1 MSPTNKKLF
10 RRDTHISSL
19 RKQGSLTGMHV
30 TLHVSP
36 TYEPYI
42 WALHMSRTYCSC
54 PTHESYKHSTLYT
67 WTLPTPHAQ
76 HMSPTNIGLFAGIH
90 TGSTYHPYTNRA
102 LSQGCTSYY
111 IWALQTSR
119 SPQGYTQ
126 VVHRDARH
134 ITYEPYKHDALW
146 ERTLLKTG
154 LSLRA
159 PACLQQFF

>member
-76 HMSPTNIGLFAGIH
+76 HMSPTNMTLFAGIH
-90 TGSTYHPYTNRA
+90 TGSTYQSYRNRA

-111 IWALQTSR
+111 IWALQTWR
-119 SPQGYTQ
+119 
-126 VVHRDARH
+126 
-134 ITYEPYKHDALW
+134 
-146 ERTLLKTG
+146 
-154 LSLRA
+154 SLRKNPPQNRIVFTCTRVSA
-159 PACLQQFF
+159 AIFLNHYGDGQRHVYRSI